1 MLCVLSL
8 HLHNVLFLF
17 VEDLNWAPL
26 GLNHL
31 SIKLLT
37 LTVVFFIC
45 LQHKHILLHR
55 SSSSVCA
62 WQYGPLCFLQV
73 TDTIKKQSWKSEIIR
88 SDKRCVYT
96 GQRHRI
102 LLAFERFRC
111 DTGDIGRKC
120 RGHDSVNRRSHSKC
134 RRLKKETVFLRN
146 KARSSTIRR
155 GIKDSHRER
164 YITINVSQI
173 CFSCCGTV
181 CLKHPRASRDHT
193 WQMKANRAGGRE
205 RKKAGRAI
213 LE

>member
-1 MLCVLSL
+1 MSSAGSQPPEHKIVNFNCRFLYLSPAQTYSPPPFIL
-8 HLHNVLFLF
+8 
-17 VEDLNWAPL
+17 
-26 GLNHL
+26 
-31 SIKLLT
+31 
-37 LTVVFFIC
+37 IC
-45 LQHKHILLHR
+45 LCLAVR
-55 SSSSVCA
+55 
-62 WQYGPLCFLQV
+62 PLCFLQV

-111 DTGDIGRKC
+111 DTGDIGREC
-120 RGHDSVNRRSHSKC
+120 RGHDSANRRSHSKC

-155 GIKDSHRER
+155 GIKDRHHER

-173 CFSCCGTV
+173 CFPCCGTV

-193 WQMKANRAGGRE
+193 
-205 RKKAGRAI
+205 
-213 LE
+213 